1 MEKLEAKHIFD
12 AAKLGDEAAGE
23 LFSNYTEYLA
33 EGIANIINILQ
44 PELIC
49 IGGGVG
55 KAGDMLLEPV
65 KEKVAGKIF
74 SKNSAKNTDIRLARL
89 DNDAGIIGAA
99 LL

>member
-1 MEKLEAKHIFD
+1 
-12 AAKLGDEAAGE
+12 
-23 LFSNYTEYLA
+23 
-33 EGIANIINILQ
+33 
-44 PELIC
+44 
-49 IGGGVG
+49 
-55 KAGDMLLEPV
+55 MLLEPV